1 MKLELSTILL
11 FFGSVGLLAGAE
23 TKTSTENRGPET
35 VLRSTRGGDLPAPR
49 GSTPANLLSRAPVV
63 FEPNQGQFDPE
74 VRFASRTAGYNLFIT
89 GQETVFVLRAGRAP
103 SHSRSSHEEGR
114 EQERASTIEVVR
126 MSLKGAREPSEV
138 QGVEPTGGVS
148 NYYLGGDPDRW
159 RKGVPHFRR
168 VDVQDVYP
176 GIDLTYRG
184 TGGRL
189 EFDFLVAPGADAEP
203 IRLAFE
209 GASSIEQVA
218 QGELIIESGEG
229 ALRLRRPGV
238 F

>member
-1 MKLELSTILL
+1 
-11 FFGSVGLLAGAE
+11 
-23 TKTSTENRGPET
+23 
-35 VLRSTRGGDLPAPR
+35 
-49 GSTPANLLSRAPVV
+49 
-63 FEPNQGQFDPE
+63 
-74 VRFASRTAGYNLFIT
+74 
-89 GQETVFVLRAGRAP
+89 
-103 SHSRSSHEEGR
+103 
-114 EQERASTIEVVR
+114 
-126 MSLKGAREPSEV
+126 MSLKGAGKRREV

-159 RKGVPHFRR
+159 REGVPHFRR

-209 GASSIEQVA
+209 GASSIEQTA
-218 QGELIIESGEG
+218 QGELIIETGG
-229 ALRLRRPGV
+229 AALRLRRPGV
-238 F
+238 FQTIGG